1 MSLNRHRLDLKKSR
15 LIELLN
21 LLEKKNPTESCIF
34 YRVQDSHPAVFN
46 QTTPRFFSARN
57 RNTHLISINLMP
69 PIGYTQLKPSP
80 VHTGTPHLLLLTKA
94 SHRTFKVLHGH
105 RDYAPES
112 PELISL
118 LPHRHRATFWYIR
131 CFCAY
136 KASPYHQSALQYPV
150 LNHCTWKLQNNG
162 IVESLGSK
170 NTSRITEP
178 SN

>member
-1 MSLNRHRLDLKKSR
+1 
-15 LIELLN
+15 
-21 LLEKKNPTESCIF
+21 
-34 YRVQDSHPAVFN
+34 
-46 QTTPRFFSARN
+46 
-57 RNTHLISINLMP
+57 MP

-80 VHTGTPHLLLLTKA
+80 VHTGTPHLLRLTKA
-94 SHRTFKVLHGH
+94 SHGTFKVLHGH
-105 RDYAPES
+105 RDYAAES